1 MERVEREA
9 LVRIRTMMDAVLA
22 GQELPGTTAPEPGA
36 ETALLPVPYISQL
49 GQGADKYS
57 NDCGAAAG
65 AMLIQAYSGKSIS
78 PNKFFEETGQ
88 SSDRYLS
95 ASQIMRVLRKY
106 DIPCTWQVNLGLN
119 DLFTHLRKNRPLIVL
134 INYKTLQDV
143 IKTQSSFSGPHF
155 SPVVGVNI
163 RGVYIH
169 DPLWSNKKGKALA
182 IPIDTFVESWRST
195 PHNSGVSFGA
205 IVPSIRIGDS
215 LLSAYKVRVTVHV
228 LNVRRGPGSNHPIN
242 GNGLLHRET
251 VSILEV
257 SGVWG
262 RIGPQ
267 HWIHLDYTERI

>member
-9 LVRIRTMMDAVLA
+9 LLRIRTMMDAVLT
-22 GQELPGTTAPEPGA
+22 GQELPDISTPEPGV

-65 AMLIQAYSGKSIS
+65 AMLIQAYCGIKIS

-88 SSDRYLS
+88 RSDRYLS
-95 ASQIMRVLRKY
+95 ASQIMKVLK
-106 DIPCTWQVNLGLN
+106 DHGIPCTWQVNLGLN

-134 INYKTLQDV
+134 INYKTLRDV
-143 IKTQSSFSGPHF
+143 IKTQSNFSGPHF

-169 DPLWSNKKGKALA
+169 DPLWSNKEGKGLA
-182 IPIDTFVESWRST
+182 IPIDTF
-195 PHNSGVSFGA
+195 
-205 IVPSIRIGDS
+205 PSIRIGDN
-215 LLSAYKVRVTVHV
+215 LLSSYKVRITVHI
-228 LNVRRGPGSNHPIN
+228 LNVRRGPGTNYSIN
-242 GNGLLHRET
+242 GNGLLQRET
-251 VSILEV
+251 VSVLEV
-257 SGVWG
+257 SGKWG